1 MKESIWKRNA
11 DREMNGIYLLL
22 VYMAATLGVDI
33 GVDIDVVVVLQHAK
47 ETRRC
52 RKQFLTG
59 LDFLDRP
66 AREQESR
73 EPEG

>member
-1 MKESIWKRNA
+1 
-11 DREMNGIYLLL
+11 
-22 VYMAATLGVDI
+22 MAATLDVDVDVGVD
-33 GVDIDVVVVLQHAK
+33 VDVVVVLQHAK
-47 ETRRC
+47 QTRRC